1 MNNQGQIVFYTFMVG
16 VVIIVLALAFAPVLK
31 THIDD
36 VRGNSTLSY
45 TNKTI
50 GLDCSNSSISNFD
63 KATCVVTDLSLF
75 QFIVGLL
82 VLAGAVITA
91 RRFL

>member
-50 GLDCSNSSISNFD
+50 GLDCSNSAISNFD